1 MIQPTFSILPLTGL
15 ITGHRV
21 AVNEIPGELR
31 SKSLLAKETLLLIH
45 ILTKLHNGNIK
56 LSWLAAL
63 LVIFSISA
71 VAQNRNAGEIRG
83 TVFDQTGAAVPAA
96 TVTILNKQTGV
107 TQTLTAAGN
116 GVYDAPSVEPGTYD
130 ITFSKEGFRKLVRG
144 NVVLHVEAI
153 TIDAQL
159 QIGSESQ
166 QITVESG
173 APLVQT
179 ETSDRQM
186 ILTTEAV
193 TQLPNIGGSWYDFT
207 GQLPGVNPGK
217 GGQDASGEGVGV
229 NGTTSYL
236 SNWLIDGGV
245 GTFPVSQNPDFA
257 KPPLDAVSE
266 LNFNTSNFAAE
277 YGSGVAVFNVIT
289 KSGTNAFHGS
299 AYEFVQND
307 IFEARNFF
315 AEKVTPLR
323 WNQYGGSVGGPIKRD
338 KLFFFFSYQRNPIN
352 NFSPTFYTFP
362 TTTMRN
368 GDFSAPGLP
377 VIYDPTSG
385 IGQNPRTP
393 YPGNQI
399 PTAQIDPVAQKIQSY
414 LPQPNRSGIANN
426 YYFAGSNPIT
436 WTTYDGKLDFN
447 LTASNRL
454 TGSGLWVS
462 QTNITPAPT
471 CPMDCNNNDQY
482 EYQAQV
488 TDVWTLSPSIV
499 NEARVSTIR
508 TYGTWFSPN
517 QGQGYPAKL
526 GLLNPAADA
535 FPGIT
540 VGGTVGT
547 SISGGL
553 SAVLGFTSYVTSD
566 TVTLVKGKHIIK
578 FGGELD
584 KWQDNQAWDNKRSGN
599 FDFNGIFT
607 RNPADPTSSGLGY
620 ADFLIGL
627 PDTWSVSNAPET
639 GMRNWNVQAFAQD
652 DYKIK
657 RNLTLNFGVRYQLQT
672 GWVEEHNRLAS
683 FDPSITN
690 PATGTPGAL
699 WFAGQNGRNALQ
711 KTIPNFFAPRL
722 GFAWS
727 PRPSWSVRG
736 GFGMFA
742 NMWGANSYT
751 SGVGTGW
758 SVQGFKT
765 STDLVTPIFSLS
777 QGPPQPLY
785 PNSQSFSPALLNGQG
800 VSYFPYDTP
809 MSYIEEWNFD
819 IQHDIGHGLLLDAA
833 YVGSKGV
840 HLGFGTDINQVPA
853 SLLGLGD
860 AQSRRPYPQYAG
872 IDASLFDGVSFYNS
886 LQLTARKRFGNGFSF
901 QANYTYSKAMDTGT
915 GSGWG
920 GTTGLDTWQ
929 IANDWRAN
937 YGPSAID
944 LRHLFNGSFVYEIPI
959 GKGRRFLDQG
969 GIVDAIIGG
978 WQLSSTFQ
986 FHTGLPFT
994 PVMGTANLS
1003 GALAGTWRP
1012 NRIGSGSIANPSV
1025 QEWFNTEDFVQPA
1038 QNEFGNSGRDF
1049 LYGPGLQQVNVSLGK
1064 TFRFSLLGEKGGIQ
1078 VRADSYNVLNH
1089 PNFGMPNASIG
1100 SAAQGTITSALTS
1113 RNIQLGARL
1122 TF

>member
-1 MIQPTFSILPLTGL
+1 LDFFRIVRYQRYVSLG
-15 ITGHRV
+15 RV
-21 AVNEIPGELR
+21 TALYA
-31 SKSLLAKETLLLIH
+31 LLA
-45 ILTKLHNGNIK
+45 
-56 LSWLAAL
+56 
-63 LVIFSISA
+63 A
-71 VAQNRNAGEIRG
+71 VSLAQNRNAGEIRG
-83 TVFDQTGAAVPAA
+83 TVFDPSGAAIPSATVSILNRQTGLVK
-96 TVTILNKQTGV
+96 TLVT
-107 TQTLTAAGN
+107 ADN
-116 GVYDAPSVEPGTYD
+116 GVYDIPSVEPGTYD
-130 ITFSKEGFRKLVRG
+130 VSFSKNGFQKLIRG

-159 QIGSESQ
+159 QVGSATQ
-166 QITVESG
+166 QVTVESG

-186 ILTTEAV
+186 ILTSEAV

-257 KPPLDAVSE
+257 KPPLDAVAE

-299 AYEFVQND
+299 LYEFVQND
-307 IFEARNFF
+307 IFQARNFF
-315 AEKVTPLR
+315 ADDITPLR
-323 WNQYGGSVGGPIKRD
+323 WNQFGGSVGGPIKKD
-338 KLFFFFSYQRNPIN
+338 KLFFFFSYQRNPLN
-352 NFSPTFYTFP
+352 TFSPKFYTFP
-362 TTTMRN
+362 TTAMKN

-377 VIYDPTSG
+377 TIYDPNSATG
-385 IGQNPRTP
+385 DNPRTAFAN
-393 YPGNQI
+393 NQVPI
-399 PTAQIDPVAQKIQSY
+399 SMIDPVAQNIQAY
-414 LPQPNRSGIANN
+414 FPEPNRPGIANN
-426 YYFAGSNPIT
+426 YYFVSSLPTTYN
-436 WTTYDGKLDFN
+436 TYDGKLDLN
-447 LTASNRL
+447 LTTNNRL
-454 TGSGLWVS
+454 TGSALWVS
-462 QTNITPAPT
+462 QKQFTPAPT
-471 CPMDCNNNDQY
+471 CPMDCNYNSQY

-499 NEARVSTIR
+499 NEARISTIR
-508 TYGTWFSPN
+508 TFGTWYSPN
-517 QGQGYPAKL
+517 QGQGYPAKV

-540 VGGTVGT
+540 IAGTVA
-547 SISGGL
+547 SDISGGL
-553 SAVLGFTSYVTSD
+553 SALLGFTSYVTSD
-566 TVTLVKGKHIIK
+566 TVTWVKGKHIIK

-607 RNPADPTSSGLGY
+607 RNPADPASAGLGY
-620 ADFLIGL
+620 ADFLIGK
-627 PDTWSVSNAPET
+627 PDTWSVSNTPET
-639 GMRNWNVQAFAQD
+639 GMRDWNVQAFVQD

-672 GWVEEHNRLAS
+672 GWVEQYNRLGS
-683 FDPSITN
+683 FDPTIIN
-690 PATGTPGAL
+690 PATGTAGAL
-699 WFAGQNGRNALQ
+699 WFAGQDGRRALQ
-711 KTIPNFFAPRL
+711 KTVPNFFAPRL

-736 GFGMFA
+736 GFGIFA

-758 SVQGFKT
+758 SVQGFQT
-765 STDLVTPIFSLS
+765 STDLVTPIFSLA
-777 QGPPQPLY
+777 QGPPPALQ
-785 PNSQSFSPALLNGQG
+785 PNSQSLTPDLLNGQG
-800 VSYFPYDTP
+800 VSYSPYKTP
-809 MSYIEEWNFD
+809 MSYVEEWNID
-819 IQHDIGHGLLLDAA
+819 VQHDIGHGLLLDAA
-833 YVGSKGV
+833 YVGSKTV
-840 HLGFGTDINQVPA
+840 HLGFGTDINQVPP
-853 SLLGLGD
+853 SLLGPGD

-872 IDASLFDGVSFYNS
+872 ITASDFSGISIYHS
-886 LQLTARKRFGNGFSF
+886 LQLTARKRYANGLSF
-901 QANYTYSKAMDTGT
+901 QANYTFAKALDTGT

-920 GTTGLDTWQ
+920 GTTGIDTWQ

-944 LRHLFNGSFVYEIPI
+944 VRHLLNGSFVYDLPI
-959 GKGRRFLDQG
+959 GKGRRFVDHG
-969 GIVDAIIGG
+969 GILDAFIGG
-978 WQLSSTFQ
+978 WQLGSTFQ

-1003 GALAGTWRP
+1003 GSLSGNWRP
-1012 NRIGSGSIANPSV
+1012 NRIASGTVPNPSV
-1025 QEWFNTEDFVQPA
+1025 EQWFDPSAFVQPA
-1038 QNEFGNSGRDF
+1038 QYTFGDSGRNI
-1049 LYGPGLQQVNVSLGK
+1049 LYGPGLQQLNLSLGK
-1064 TFRFSLLGEKGGIQ
+1064 AFRLPFLGEGGKIQ
-1078 VRADSYNVLNH
+1078 IRADSYNVLNH
-1089 PNFGMPNASIG
+1089 ANFGMPNAEIG